1 MRITNLMMLRDAV
14 ERLDA
19 GRGRIDT
26 FRRQVAS
33 GKKYQHPSDDPA
45 AAVAGLQLR
54 STLETHQ
61 AYLTTARTSHDR
73 LNANEQALKE
83 IVELGTRALN
93 LAFQARSDT
102 QGPAERRAIA
112 VEIDQMIYDAVSI
125 GNREHAGSYL
135 FAGFQV
141 TTLPYTFNGVA
152 VINHVA
158 DTAGPVTHLI
168 EPGHPLTVNVD
179 GNAVLNP
186 FFTALI
192 ALRDALNAND
202 VPALESALASLRGAT
217 DGVLAAR
224 TTNGARQRNVT
235 ATLERMSKTETD
247 LKSLLSFKEDVN
259 LAEAIASLQQ
269 QENVYQAVLQSTRS
283 VIQPSLFDFMR

>member
-14 ERLDA
+14 ERMDA
-19 GRGRIDT
+19 GRMRIDA

-33 GKKYQHPSDDPA
+33 GKKYQQPSDDPA
-45 AAVAGLQLR
+45 TAVAGLQLR

-61 AYLTTARTSHDR
+61 AYLTSARTSHDR
-73 LNANEQALKE
+73 LIANEQALKE
-83 IVELGTRALN
+83 MVDLGTRALN
-93 LAFQARSDT
+93 LALQARSDT

-112 VEIDQMIYDAVSI
+112 AEINQMISDAVSI
-125 GNREHAGSYL
+125 GNREHAGSYI

-141 TTLPYTFNGVA
+141 TTQPYTFNGVV
-152 VINHVA
+152 VINNVT

-186 FFTALI
+186 FFAALI

-202 VPALESALASLRGAT
+202 MPALESALASLRVAT
-217 DGVLAAR
+217 DGVLEAR
-224 TTNGARQRNVT
+224 TTNGARQRNVAVT
-235 ATLERMSKTETD
+235 IDRMGRTETD
-247 LKSLLSFKEDVN
+247 LKSLLSLKEDVN
-259 LAEAIASLQQ
+259 LAEAIANLQQ